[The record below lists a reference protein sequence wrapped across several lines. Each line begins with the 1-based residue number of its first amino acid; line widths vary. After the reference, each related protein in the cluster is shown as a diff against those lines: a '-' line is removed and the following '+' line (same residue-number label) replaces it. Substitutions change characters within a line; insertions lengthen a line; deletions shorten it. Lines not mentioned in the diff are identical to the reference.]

1 MKSETEDRNILPSD
15 EITSLEFTM
24 DTIKKVVIKKEDYP
38 CTRHRIVPL
47 QPGDEFYISYKGIRY
62 KPGDKDLDYPAIV
75 ERVIY
80 KPRPWYLFWK
90 QKEIYG
96 YYLRWIGN

>member
-1 MKSETEDRNILPSD
+1 MEPTFI
-15 EITSLEFTM
+15 EFTM
-24 DTIKKVVIKKEDYP
+24 DTIKKVVITKEDYP
-38 CTRHRIVPL
+38 CTHHRIVPL

-62 KPGDKDLDYPAIV
+62 KPGDKHLDYPAIV
-75 ERVIY
+75 KQVLY
-80 KPRPWYLFWK
+80 KPKPWYLFLK